1 MMSTSLGAKSKLED
15 NALFIVFM
23 ALVLMIL
30 WHAVWELLTELT
42 QYLSVRYG
50 ISKRTIYLL
59 SVLAVLLLIGIFP
72 VLLSK
77 L

>member
-1 MMSTSLGAKSKLED
+1 MMSTSLGAKSKVED

-23 ALVLMIL
+23 ALVLML
-30 WHAVWELLTELT
+30 FWHAVWELLTEAT
-42 QYLSVRYG
+42 EYLSVRYG

-72 VLLSK
+72 PLLSK